1 MQDGKKPIAVV
12 GERELVIGFR
22 LIGLRD
28 TFLATGGQGAKQ
40 LTSLAESGKYSM
52 ILASESLKPSLSA
65 ASRSTYERILDPLVV
80 FLPTPGAV
88 EEGESVSAL
97 AKRVLG
103 ISIENLSAAKIR

>member
-28 TFLATGGQGAKQ
+28 TFVASGAQGAKQ
-40 LTSLAESGKYSM
+40 LTTLAESGKYSM
-52 ILASESLKPSLSA
+52 VLASETLRASLSA
-65 ASRSTYERILDPLVV
+65 QSRSIFERILDPLVV
-80 FLPTPGAV
+80 FLPTPGAQ

-103 ISIENLSAAKIR
+103 ISIENLSATKLR